1 MNRKEWSIEE
11 DKVARILPPLRD
23 DVLKRYYCDLKA
35 RPRISSSWQTAY
47 QPPWYRQVLV
57 IASLKY
63 RSLEL
68 RIRLCHSQV
77 LTSLQHLHNIPNSNH
92 RPDRFLGGHHLHPQ
106 ASSIAPSINPPILL
120 QPILWFIL
128 HEDKNTSVG
137 IIGGK
142 LTSRCT
148 A

>member
-1 MNRKEWSIEE
+1 MTSDE
-11 DKVARILPPLRD
+11 LCHP
-23 DVLKRYYCDLKA
+23 
-35 RPRISSSWQTAY
+35 
-47 QPPWYRQVLV
+47 V

-77 LTSLQHLHNIPNSNH
+77 LTSLQYLHNIPNSNH
-92 RPDRFLGGHHLHPQ
+92 RADRLLARHHLHPQ

-120 QPILWFIL
+120 QPILWLIL
-128 HEDKNTSVG
+128 PEDKNTSIG
-137 IIGGK
+137 IIGGE
-142 LTSRCT
+142 LTSRCM